1 MSEARYV
8 QRGETLDYFNS
19 TEKTIRAGEVIP
31 LITRI
36 GVAGTEIP
44 PGKTGSIHV
53 CGAFEIPKAG
63 DAPIPMGTE
72 VFFDGIGITDKDKED
87 AADDEGETVSHIP
100 AGYAAAGAQQGDTVV
115 LVKLLG

>member
-1 MSEARYV
+1 MSKARYV
-8 QRGETLDYFNS
+8 QRGETLDYFNG
-19 TEKTIRAGEVIP
+19 TEDIIRAGEVIP

-53 CGAFEIPKAG
+53 CGAFEIPKTGESA
-63 DAPIPMGTE
+63 ILMGTA
-72 VFFDGIGITDKDKED
+72 VFFDGIGITDKEKED
-87 AADDEGETVSHIP
+87 AADDGGETVSYVP